1 VATEDYLTAK
11 QIKVV
16 EGDLKALGSRLA
28 QLDLAKRQAVGAEDY
43 DRAKE
48 IKDETDELRGEIERR
63 ILAIHI
69 PGVTDG
75 FQRSERPIGGKGAGG
90 GGGDARSYNSA
101 PRFAPAK
108 AGDEDDP
115 YSDPFDD
122 EGANAGAGPV
132 GLGGRALARGPPL
145 SIDEMP
151 ASVAARNGDASFA
164 AAGDKQQY
172 RGGGYDPN
180 SIASLPDEL
189 LPGGDRPIRPKQRSY
204 AEDKD
209 VTLGEVYDDEPP
221 SRFREENFPP
231 GQHPLEGVANIA
243 DLPSPEDLQGKARDI
258 SEQSGVTALIGEFR
272 AACLFSKTWALREA
286 AITKV
291 HMLVGD
297 LERDPGINA
306 CIPAL
311 ATIVRVG
318 VEDKIQQVMFNSI
331 ALLEDVLAAT
341 R

>member
-1 VATEDYLTAK
+1 VAK
-11 QIKVV
+11 QIKAV

-75 FQRSERPIGGKGAGG
+75 FQRSERPIGGAGAGP
-90 GGGDARSYNSA
+90 ARSTNPA

-108 AGDEDDP
+108 PDDDDP
-115 YSDPFDD
+115 YNDPFEE
-122 EGANAGAGPV
+122 EGASGLGLGSRLPARGAGPV
-132 GLGGRALARGPPL
+132 
-145 SIDEMP
+145 SIDDMP
-151 ASVAARNGDASFA
+151 ASVAARNQASDASQAFA
-164 AAGDKQQY
+164 QDKQ
-172 RGGGYDPN
+172 RGGYDAYG
-180 SIASLPDEL
+180 IASAPDEV

-204 AEDKD
+204 AEDRD
-209 VTLGEVYDDEPP
+209 PALGENYDDEEP
-221 SRFREENFPP
+221 SRFRDQESFPE
-231 GQHPLEGVANIA
+231 GKHPLEGVDNLA
-243 DLPSPEDLQGKARDI
+243 DLPSPEDLTGKSRDV
-258 SEQSGVTALIGEFR
+258 SEQSGITALIGEYR

-291 HMLVGD
+291 HMLLKAGEF
-297 LERDPGINA
+297 ERDPQAGVA
-306 CIPAL
+306 TALAAL

-318 VEDKIQQVMFNSI
+318 VEDKIQQVGGC
-331 ALLEDVLAAT
+331 
-341 R
+341 